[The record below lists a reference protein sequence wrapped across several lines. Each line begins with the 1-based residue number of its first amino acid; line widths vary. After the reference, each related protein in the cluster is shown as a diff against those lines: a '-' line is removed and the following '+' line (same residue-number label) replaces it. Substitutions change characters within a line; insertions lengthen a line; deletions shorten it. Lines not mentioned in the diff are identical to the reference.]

1 MVAIHLQGKYH
12 PPLNISVRKID
23 KMNFDFPLL
32 SGTLIKR
39 YKRFMADIHL
49 DDGTEVTA
57 HCANSGAM
65 LGLTTPGTPVWVSPK
80 PYSKGVLKYAWELA
94 RLEGTWVGVNTSHPN
109 KIVTESIEK
118 GHIPELTGYTSL
130 RREVKYG
137 TNSRID
143 ILLSDPAKPRCYV
156 EVKNVHLLRNTLAE
170 FPDSVTARGK
180 KHLEELSH
188 IVKNGERAVMVYI
201 IQRNDAKGFKI
212 AEDIDPAYF
221 EAYLKAKEAGVE
233 MVAYGCNVTPN
244 FINLTHKLEL
254 KC

>member
-1 MVAIHLQGKYH
+1 MNFEYPLLQG
-12 PPLNISVRKID
+12 
-23 KMNFDFPLL
+23 
-32 SGTLIKR
+32 TLVKR
-39 YKRFMADIHL
+39 YKRFMADITL
-49 DDGTEVTA
+49 FDGTLVTA

-65 LGLTTPGTPVWVSPK
+65 LGLTTPGTPVWISPK
-80 PYSKGVLKYAWELA
+80 PHSKGVLKYAWELA
-94 RLEGTWVGVNTSHPN
+94 EIEGTLVGVNTSHPN
-109 KIVTESIEK
+109 TIATESIHQ
-118 GHIPELTGYTSL
+118 GLIPELEGYSIFQ
-130 RREVKYG
+130 REVKYG

-143 ILLSDPAKPRCYV
+143 ILLSDPTRPKCYV
-156 EVKNVHLLRNTLAE
+156 EVKNVHLLRNNVAE

-221 EAYLKAKEAGVE
+221 DAYLKAKETGVE
-233 MVAYGCNVTPN
+233 MLAYGCTVTPEC
-244 FINLTHKLEL
+244 INLTHKLEI